1 VTILKDPIE
10 SVIQWHD
17 VQISTSEGIS
27 TSSDFHHPFQI
38 EGARWHL
45 LRTLA
50 GPRLGTELVPFISR
64 EAQLQRDIDAT
75 GKRHCIAWVV
85 LSAARDLY
93 NATHYLGGTAVTAPP
108 FFDTAARSG
117 TLFWHSDPTRIS
129 EFPVDSPLVMAL
141 ADFTDKDFEENYAPH
156 LQRRQDWVI
165 LTPPLPHGTKR
176 KAFLEQ
182 YGHKI
187 ATGQGKVYRE
197 RGWWMSGRDALAS
210 LATPLEGW
218 VSKRQ
223 TPVAKRVSVL
233 TGALQNTAAHD
244 PPLFD
249 SSTTAQLFREGT
261 EMGLLGLHS
270 SGSHVYATD
279 GSLEGGHMG
288 AGVYIVRSG
297 KALRCR
303 VGRSRESR
311 TSLRVE
317 TGASYLALEHGR
329 DIAAPIFIL
338 TDSAN
343 HLQELEDWVGPG
355 KYPTLHSSKDGDI
368 VRGVLELL
376 HHRVTLGFP
385 TIFVKV
391 RAHRGEPYNEAAD
404 RIASTATRDED
415 VPLLWNAPS
424 GRIIYQFAPDESNS
438 EDDLYSASMND
449 TVKKFIKNQAAMSTF
464 YSSPTQGFTESF
476 LRRPHSSR
484 DLLGACLAD
493 SSFPDGAKKRLIQ
506 SVSLQFPCR
515 ALLHQWGKEDSPNCP
530 HCNERESLGHIQSR
544 CKILEQPRITAHH
557 MIWREILLQLFSLSG
572 DEGDEHK
579 WVIPSAVSADSH
591 KELTVRQIIQHFGF
605 FASDAALED
614 KILTFFTQRATLAL
628 AKVRHLRDPTDPT
641 SLALDTESHADFL
654 AQLRFSTHTLT
665 DNQVRR
671 LSDQEL
677 QTSLSAFLDLRPDG
691 FAVHQ
696 KSKRVAILEFTRA
709 MDSSVDWEEK
719 KDAEKRARYAPVL
732 DFFNS
737 LSENLGWKLMQFN
750 FTVGVRGSISNV
762 DRTEPLSFLSAL
774 RALGIT
780 SKTNLEKIR
789 KVTAKRAFE
798 AHDLLLRSYY
808 AAKSN
813 PSRTDF
819 SDIVG
824 NTFALQHRLRPSKS
838 RSR

>member
-1 VTILKDPIE
+1 
-10 SVIQWHD
+10 
-17 VQISTSEGIS
+17 
-27 TSSDFHHPFQI
+27 
-38 EGARWHL
+38 
-45 LRTLA
+45 
-50 GPRLGTELVPFISR
+50 
-64 EAQLQRDIDAT
+64 
-75 GKRHCIAWVV
+75 
-85 LSAARDLY
+85 
-93 NATHYLGGTAVTAPP
+93 
-108 FFDTAARSG
+108 
-117 TLFWHSDPTRIS
+117 
-129 EFPVDSPLVMAL
+129 
-141 ADFTDKDFEENYAPH
+141 
-156 LQRRQDWVI
+156 
-165 LTPPLPHGTKR
+165 
-176 KAFLEQ
+176 
-182 YGHKI
+182 
-187 ATGQGKVYRE
+187 
-197 RGWWMSGRDALAS
+197 
-210 LATPLEGW
+210 
-218 VSKRQ
+218 
-223 TPVAKRVSVL
+223 
-233 TGALQNTAAHD
+233 
-244 PPLFD
+244 
-249 SSTTAQLFREGT
+249 
-261 EMGLLGLHS
+261 
-270 SGSHVYATD
+270 
-279 GSLEGGHMG
+279 
-288 AGVYIVRSG
+288 
-297 KALRCR
+297 
-303 VGRSRESR
+303 
-311 TSLRVE
+311 VE

-424 GRIIYQFAPDESNS
+424 GRIIYQFAPDESNP

-449 TVKKFIKNQAAMSTF
+449 TVKKFIKNQAATSTF

-544 CKILEQPRITAHH
+544 CKILEKPRITAHH

-614 KILTFFTQRATLAL
+614 KILTFFAQRATLAL
-628 AKVRHLRDPTDPT
+628 AKARHFQDPTDPT
-641 SLALDTESHADFL
+641 SLALDTEGHADFL

-671 LSDQEL
+671 LNDQEL

-696 KSKRVAILEFTRA
+696 KSKRAAILEFTRA

-737 LSENLGWKLMQFN
+737 LSENLGWKLIQFN

-762 DRTEPLSFLSAL
+762 DRTEPLSFLSTL

-780 SKTNLEKIR
+780 SKANLEKIR

-808 AAKSN
+808 AAKSS

-819 SDIVG
+819 SAIAG
-824 NTFALQHRLRPSKS
+824 NTFALQHRLRPPKL
-838 RSR
+838 RSC